1 MCCVEALH
9 QAFVPFASC
18 LDQVGAVKH
27 AFSALVVMGWGVGV
41 RSKLLTRGIA
51 SEVTTAK
58 AQALAPEFKAR
69 FR

>member
-9 QAFVPFASC
+9 QAFVQFVSC

-41 RSKLLTRGIA
+41 RSKATH
-51 SEVTTAK
+51 
-58 AQALAPEFKAR
+58 
-69 FR
+69 